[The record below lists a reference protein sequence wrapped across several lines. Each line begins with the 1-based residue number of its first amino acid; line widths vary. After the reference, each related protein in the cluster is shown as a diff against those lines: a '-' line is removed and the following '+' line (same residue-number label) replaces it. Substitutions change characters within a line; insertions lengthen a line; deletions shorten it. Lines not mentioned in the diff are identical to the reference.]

1 MSLWDNAA
9 GTWIK
14 PEEYSEANDLTD
26 TQGST
31 VYYWTL
37 VMGQIAAAIST
48 TTKLQSVIGFFGKP
62 YCFPNT
68 TLNLM
73 FVGEVLLGLVV
84 IYWTPLQ
91 KAFETAF
98 LPTGAVCKPI
108 AALVS
113 IVLIDEVRKAIQRC
127 MEDNEE
133 DDDSESEEESGSG

>member
-1 MSLWDNAA
+1 MGDA
-9 GTWIK
+9 GTNTWK
-14 PEEYSEANDLTD
+14 RPELYTDENDFTD

-48 TTKLQSVIGFFGKP
+48 TTKLQSVIGMFGKP
-62 YCFPNT
+62 YCFPNM

-98 LPTGAVCKPI
+98 LPTDAVCKPI
-108 AALVS
+108 IALVA

-133 DDDSESEEESGSG
+133 DDD